1 MPSLRALPASNRLN
15 FARSAGFTLL
25 ELMIAVAIIAIIARV
40 AFTTYTRSVTKSRRI
55 AAEVCLASYA
65 SYLERFYTTNLR
77 YDQDSSGNAMNN
89 AALTAENMPCASTS
103 TGTGQYYTYSF
114 SSGFPTQSTYQIQ
127 AVPIGT
133 QSNFDSQC
141 GTLSVDQTGTHYVS
155 TTTPVTTCWPQ

>member
-1 MPSLRALPASNRLN
+1 MPSQRILPASIQLN
-15 FARSAGFTLL
+15 PALRTGFTLL
-25 ELMIAVAIIAIIARV
+25 ELMIVVAIIAIIARV

-89 AALTAENMPCASTS
+89 AALSAVNMPCANAT

-114 SSGFPTQSTYQIQ
+114 PAGYPTQSTYQIQ
-127 AVPIGT
+127 AVPTAT
-133 QSNFDSQC
+133 QSSLDSQC

-155 TTTPVTTCWPQ
+155 TSTSVSTCWPQ